1 MARAIYK
8 TQINDIG
15 NLLIAGKF
23 ITIEA
28 NGRISSDGGIAPNSN
43 VEGNIRFTGS
53 VSANSYIA
61 TGFGTPTVFSST
73 NVNLTANSSVGGAV
87 VITNSPLRLRSYTT
101 ADLGNITATV
111 GDVIYNTTTR
121 TLQYYDGTTWIS
133 APASPDIISPYL
145 FMGA

>member
-8 TQINDIG
+8 TQIKDIG

-73 NVNLTANSSVGGAV
+73 SVNLTANGSVGGAV

-101 ADLGNITATV
+101 ADRSNITATA
-111 GDVIYNTTTR
+111 GDLIFNSTTL
-121 TLQYYDGTTWIS
+121 TLQFYTGVSWANVNS
-133 APASPDIISPYL
+133 GPA
-145 FMGA
+145 